1 MTERHERQGADLALQ
16 PIQFLG
22 GEASMRAVRQRLSV
36 PVDALSA
43 RQILEHLLVL
53 GLPEAGITYLQA
65 VVEALNER
73 LQATS
78 IFIAFRPTAASDQVQ
93 VLAAL
98 KDGAPRELWEYSLA
112 NNPCELVYDGEAAL
126 IPSRLTEHFP
136 GKRDSGYQSFIG
148 VPLLT
153 NGGVVLGH
161 IAIYDA
167 EPVSDSELH
176 VALVQ
181 VLAARAACELE
192 REHSLSQLEV
202 QATTDELTGLLNRR
216 GFNPVV
222 AAKFHDAGR
231 SDQRLYF
238 VAFDLNGFKAVNDN
252 YGHAVGD
259 AVLVA
264 FAQSLIAGFT
274 RRSDVLARVGGDEFV
289 ALVNAV
295 DREEVERI
303 ATQVQSKFAS
313 TAVLTPH
320 GEAFGA
326 CSFGIAEHDG
336 QDRVLEAWAARADA
350 ALYNAKP
357 KTRSRR

>member
-1 MTERHERQGADLALQ
+1 MTEPAEKQITDLALQ
-16 PIQFLG
+16 PVQFLD
-22 GEASMRAVRQRLSV
+22 GEASMRAVRRRLSA

-53 GLPEAGITYLQA
+53 GLPETGVIYLHA
-65 VVEALNER
+65 VVEALNAR

-78 IFIAFRPTAASDQVQ
+78 IFIAFRPTPSSDQVQ

-112 NNPCELVYDGEAAL
+112 SNPCELVYDGEAAL

-153 NGGVVLGH
+153 NNGEVIGH

-167 EPVSDSELH
+167 EPVSDSELR

-192 REHSLSQLEV
+192 REHSLSRLKV
-202 QATTDELTGLLNRR
+202 QATTDDLTGLLNRR
-216 GFNPVV
+216 GFNAV
-222 AAKFHDAGR
+222 ATAKFHGAGR

-238 VAFDLNGFKAVNDN
+238 VAFDLNSFKAVNDS
-252 YGHAVGD
+252 YGHSIGD

-264 FAQSLIAGFT
+264 FAHSLIAGFT
-274 RRSDVLARVGGDEFV
+274 RCSDVLARVGGDEFV
-289 ALVNAV
+289 ALVNAA

-303 ATQVQSKFAS
+303 AMQVQSKFS
-313 TAVLTPH
+313 RTAVSTPLD
-320 GEAFGA
+320 EVFGA
-326 CSFGIAEHDG
+326 CSFGIAEHDEH
-336 QDRVLEAWAARADA
+336 DRVFEALAARADA
-350 ALYNAKP
+350 ALYSAKP
-357 KTRSRR
+357 KTRPGR